1 MVKALENTVV
11 ALHSTR
17 GGFIVT
23 GCLAWSLWRS
33 ALMLSNV
40 AASFA
45 GHFLGGKGV
54 LGLEKGLKRVELTV
68 VGKASGVSSSDGRG
82 SDGMAG
88 IGDGGSVVS
97 SSVSRGS
104 DGVSGVGNGG
114 SVVGSNG
121 GSDGSNGKG
130 LLVDVGLSG
139 DLDIDVGLSGDLNV
153 HVGLSGVLLVD
164 VGLGRDLDIDVGLS
178 GDLLVDVGLS
188 GDLDVNVGLGG
199 RVEVGV
205 GNGRI
210 VGSSIDSSVS
220 NSRGSSNDGAGSVAD
235 STGVAS
241 SSSVAVASGSSVAVA
256 SISSRVSVST
266 GRQNDSSVGHG
277 QTGKGGN
284 EGLHCDC
291 EYCYCCRNR
300 LRQGE
305 RIHR

>member
-1 MVKALENTVV
+1 
-11 ALHSTR
+11 
-17 GGFIVT
+17 
-23 GCLAWSLWRS
+23 
-33 ALMLSNV
+33 MLSNV

-54 LGLEKGLKRVELTV
+54 SGLEKGLKRVELTV
-68 VGKASGVSSSDGRG
+68 VGEASSVSSSDGRG

-88 IGDGGSVVS
+88 IGDGGSDGGSGDGGSGSV

-104 DGVSGVGNGG
+104 NGVSGVGDRG
-114 SVVGSNG
+114 SGVGSNG

-139 DLDIDVGLSGDLNV
+139 DLDINVGLS
-153 HVGLSGVLLVD
+153 SG
-164 VGLGRDLDIDVGLS
+164 
-178 GDLLVDVGLS
+178 
-188 GDLDVNVGLGG
+188 
-199 RVEVGV
+199 VEVGV

-210 VGSSIDSSVS
+210 VRSSIDSTVG
-220 NSRGSSNDGAGSVAD
+220 NSRGSSDNGAGSVAD

-241 SSSVAVASGSSVAVA
+241 SSSVAVTSGSSVAVA
-256 SISSRVSVST
+256 SVST

-284 EGLHCDC
+284 LEHKKCNFTFFSRLGVLKYFDGLEGSTYEGLHCDC

-300 LRQGE
+300 LKLKCSGPAFILQLRRSTFWVSWKELLAFAGLSRVRMSSSGWSRPGYAGHE
-305 RIHR
+305 RLLPY

>member
-54 LGLEKGLKRVELTV
+54 SGLEKGLKRVELTV
-68 VGKASGVSSSDGRG
+68 VGKAGGVSSSDGRG

-88 IGDGGSVVS
+88 IGDGSSVVS
-97 SSVSRGS
+97 SSVSRGG
-104 DGVSGVGNGG
+104 DGMSGVGNGG

-139 DLDIDVGLSGDLNV
+139 DLDINVGLSGDLNV
-153 HVGLSGVLLVD
+153 HVGLSSVLLVD

-188 GDLDVNVGLGG
+188 G